1 MVWCVQ
7 TTTVP
12 RMLWVE
18 EGVCPEQ
25 SWTNKDSRVRNL
37 GESQEKFLTWIL
49 EMGGTT
55 YGGQKKSEISLS

>member
-1 MVWCVQ
+1 
-7 TTTVP
+7 
-12 RMLWVE
+12 MLWVE

-49 EMGGTT
+49 EMGETT